1 MNEFFALFYAFAK
14 VGIFGFGGGHSM
26 IPLIQ
31 IEVVDNYKWLT
42 IEEFVEALAM
52 ANSLPGPI
60 TTKMSVFTGY
70 KIAGMTGAVASIVG
84 LVLPSMVLMLVL
96 ASLYLKYKD
105 LPAVKGSL
113 KAVRPVVIALLAL
126 VVYNIFPSSVNSW
139 HTALIAV
146 VAFVVVAFL
155 KVHPAVV
162 IAAAAMIGITFYR

>member
-1 MNEFFALFYAFAK
+1 MKEIFILFYAFAK
-14 VGIFGFGGGHSM
+14 VGIIGFGGGHSM
-26 IPLIQ
+26 VPLIQ
-31 IEVVDNYKWLT
+31 IEVVDNYQWLT
-42 IEEFVEALAM
+42 IEEFTEALAM

-70 KIAGMTGAVASIVG
+70 KVAGMTGAAASIVG
-84 LVLPSMVLMLVL
+84 LVLPSLVLMLVL

-105 LPAVKGSL
+105 LPVVKGAL

-139 HTALIAV
+139 HTALVAV

-162 IAAAAMIGITFYR
+162 IVAAALFGITFYR